1 MIRTKHPASILIES
15 SAIIPRNDSLG
26 KYLLTEPV
34 NRNTMS
40 PVNEY
45 GIFRRPRRDD
55 VFSFSGR
62 TMAKGRLLTFCWGG
76 CSKVDGAA
84 RERLLIFGTE
94 ADSEVLQ

>member
-1 MIRTKHPASILIES
+1 MIRTKHLASNSIES

-34 NRNTMS
+34 NRNTMT

-45 GIFRRPRRDD
+45 GIFRRPRRGRR
-55 VFSFSGR
+55 VFILWVNR
-62 TMAKGRLLTFCWGG
+62 NKGWVAHILLGVCP
-76 CSKVDGAA
+76 KKDGAS
-84 RERLLIFGTE
+84 REHLPIFGTE